1 MRILKILFISII
13 SLFLI
18 AFLYLINSTFVV
30 NKIFEYVSKEV
41 PIKYS
46 KLEGTLYSGI
56 SIKDLN
62 YEDSLIIKDF
72 YIKPELL
79 SLLVQEIYIKDLK
92 IDGITLDN
100 KLFETSQ
107 NQDENNSI
115 NLPFKLIIKNLEAS
129 IYNYSY
135 EDYKIE
141 ELFLKSKNITSDLN
155 SYLSGDF
162 EIKAKSNIANLTAT
176 INLDKNNY
184 SLKSNIDFNK
194 EFIDKNIIE
203 NLTTTS
209 FNLEANGNLEKINF
223 QINTDNLNL
232 KLNKPLNLKNIQASG
247 IYDFETFNLD
257 INSLNAILDYDFI
270 NSNINATM
278 SLKNN
283 DINSLTFSSNLDS
296 LIKKDIYKDL
306 QKDLIVKSQLSGNL
320 KEINFTNSLETTDF
334 KLLDETIK
342 IESLNL
348 DGTSKIDNN
357 NINILADLNLKSNIL
372 KQKSKIE
379 LKLNSSKLEEFLIKA
394 KTTISEISYKNI
406 KPNSIGN
413 VNIDTTYSKKQLNLN
428 LQSKLANLT
437 VSSKNLKKYLFDL
450 DIKQINPNEF
460 YKLDEKIKISNL
472 KGKISGDY
480 ENELN
485 LKGNLVLNNSFN
497 INTNF
502 KTQKDQFEGNI
513 FSKTFKTDFS
523 IKDEKTSIKA
533 QIKELKNFENEL
545 QKILDFPRLNLAGL
559 VDLKAQIDNL
569 GVSFE
574 LNSPKIS
581 FEKESIQKIDIK
593 GNYKNNLIGFNTLDF
608 YISNIYGINLDKNF
622 ALKNETTLSIDN
634 FYGSFDFDNILISTS
649 KGNEDFNIKVDTK
662 DLFLSYDNYG
672 KANLT
677 SNILVS
683 INPSNKVT
691 INGDIRT
698 NKLFVNYETPTI
710 SISRD
715 KDIIIIHKNKN
726 KKEKD
731 IFFED
736 IALQLSIFADNLTYK
751 IKNIDLK
758 ASSVLA
764 LKKEFNEDLK
774 IFGSIQDAKGTFS
787 ELGKTYTIKDS
798 NIYFRGLEPI
808 DPLLDIHAT
817 NTIND
822 IDITIII
829 SGSLNEP
836 RINLS
841 STPVMSQKDILS
853 YLIFGT
859 SFSSDSQTNTQS
871 RQSQASLFLLNEL
884 SKDYAKELGIDI
896 LYFQYVPTT
905 QYIETYVGKNI
916 SKKSKIV
923 LKNKSTGGEL
933 ILMRELTK
941 LWNIE
946 VGFEEDTQS
955 IDLIYK
961 KRY

>member
-731 IFFED
+731 I
-736 IALQLSIFADNLTYK
+736 
-751 IKNIDLK
+751 
-758 ASSVLA
+758 
-764 LKKEFNEDLK
+764 
-774 IFGSIQDAKGTFS
+774 
-787 ELGKTYTIKDS
+787 
-798 NIYFRGLEPI
+798 
-808 DPLLDIHAT
+808 
-817 NTIND
+817 
-822 IDITIII
+822 
-829 SGSLNEP
+829 
-836 RINLS
+836 
-841 STPVMSQKDILS
+841 
-853 YLIFGT
+853 
-859 SFSSDSQTNTQS
+859 
-871 RQSQASLFLLNEL
+871 
-884 SKDYAKELGIDI
+884 
-896 LYFQYVPTT
+896 
-905 QYIETYVGKNI
+905 
-916 SKKSKIV
+916 
-923 LKNKSTGGEL
+923 
-933 ILMRELTK
+933 
-941 LWNIE
+941 
-946 VGFEEDTQS
+946 
-955 IDLIYK
+955 
-961 KRY
+961 